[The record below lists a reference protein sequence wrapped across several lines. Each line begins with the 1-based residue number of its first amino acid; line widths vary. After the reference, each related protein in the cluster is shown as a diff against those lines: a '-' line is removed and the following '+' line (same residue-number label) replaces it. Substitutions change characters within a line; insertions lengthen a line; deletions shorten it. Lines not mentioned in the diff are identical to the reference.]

1 MTCLLHHISAIELF
15 VIAFFSR
22 AGLLKETAK
31 KVPTKKLVHIFF
43 LKLLLFQ
50 FHFSSP
56 SALIGGFSQPQPQPN
71 QLSSNSVIQTGR
83 VIQSVIEDNSQQLA
97 VASTTVVS
105 KVEEKKPFV
114 SIFQKRLLDII

>member
-1 MTCLLHHISAIELF
+1 M
-15 VIAFFSR
+15 
-22 AGLLKETAK
+22 
-31 KVPTKKLVHIFF
+31 
-43 LKLLLFQ
+43 
-50 FHFSSP
+50 
-56 SALIGGFSQPQPQPN
+56 GGFSQPQPQPN
-71 QLSSNSVIQTGR
+71 QLASNSVIQTGR

>member
-1 MTCLLHHISAIELF
+1 MKLTDLYLDWSSHPHNF
-15 VIAFFSR
+15 YYNYFF
-22 AGLLKETAK
+22 
-31 KVPTKKLVHIFF
+31 
-43 LKLLLFQ
+43 FQ

-71 QLSSNSVIQTGR
+71 QLSSNYVIQTGR

>member
-1 MTCLLHHISAIELF
+1 MGKAIFIGLSNLHTF
-15 VIAFFSR
+15 PFNYFFSY
-22 AGLLKETAK
+22 
-31 KVPTKKLVHIFF
+31 
-43 LKLLLFQ
+43 
-50 FHFSSP
+50 FSSP
-56 SALIGGFSQPQPQPN
+56 SALMGGFSQPQPQPN

-105 KVEEKKPFV
+105 KAEEKKPFV

>member
-1 MTCLLHHISAIELF
+1 M
-15 VIAFFSR
+15 
-22 AGLLKETAK
+22 
-31 KVPTKKLVHIFF
+31 
-43 LKLLLFQ
+43 
-50 FHFSSP
+50 
-56 SALIGGFSQPQPQPN
+56 GGFSQPQPQPN
-71 QLSSNSVIQTGR
+71 QLSSNYVIQTGR

>member
-1 MTCLLHHISAIELF
+1 M
-15 VIAFFSR
+15 
-22 AGLLKETAK
+22 
-31 KVPTKKLVHIFF
+31 
-43 LKLLLFQ
+43 
-50 FHFSSP
+50 
-56 SALIGGFSQPQPQPN
+56 GGFSQPQPQPN

-114 SIFQKRLLDII
+114 SIFQKRLLDRYILVENPKINLLND

>member
-1 MTCLLHHISAIELF
+1 MGCQTYILF
-15 VIAFFSR
+15 LSTIFFS
-22 AGLLKETAK
+22 
-31 KVPTKKLVHIFF
+31 FF
-43 LKLLLFQ
+43 
-50 FHFSSP
+50 FSSP
-56 SALIGGFSQPQPQPN
+56 SVLMGGFSQPQPQPN

>member
-1 MTCLLHHISAIELF
+1 MGCHTYI
-15 VIAFFSR
+15 
-22 AGLLKETAK
+22 
-31 KVPTKKLVHIFF
+31 IFLSIIF
-43 LKLLLFQ
+43 AY
-50 FHFSSP
+50 FSSP
-56 SALIGGFSQPQPQPN
+56 SALMGGFSQPQPQPN

>member
-1 MTCLLHHISAIELF
+1 M
-15 VIAFFSR
+15 
-22 AGLLKETAK
+22 
-31 KVPTKKLVHIFF
+31 
-43 LKLLLFQ
+43 
-50 FHFSSP
+50 
-56 SALIGGFSQPQPQPN
+56 GGFSQPQPQPN

-114 SIFQKRLLDII
+114 SIFQKRLLDRYILVENPKINLLNDQFRFSLK

>member
-1 MTCLLHHISAIELF
+1 M
-15 VIAFFSR
+15 
-22 AGLLKETAK
+22 
-31 KVPTKKLVHIFF
+31 
-43 LKLLLFQ
+43 
-50 FHFSSP
+50 
-56 SALIGGFSQPQPQPN
+56 GGFSQPQPQPN

>member
-1 MTCLLHHISAIELF
+1 MDVAILIGRHTHIIFSYNY
-15 VIAFFSR
+15 FF
-22 AGLLKETAK
+22 
-31 KVPTKKLVHIFF
+31 
-43 LKLLLFQ
+43 FQ

-56 SALIGGFSQPQPQPN
+56 SALMGGFSQPQPQPN

>member
-1 MTCLLHHISAIELF
+1 M
-15 VIAFFSR
+15 
-22 AGLLKETAK
+22 
-31 KVPTKKLVHIFF
+31 
-43 LKLLLFQ
+43 
-50 FHFSSP
+50 
-56 SALIGGFSQPQPQPN
+56 GGFSQPQPQPN

-114 SIFQKRLLDII
+114 SKFQKRLLDMI

>member
-1 MTCLLHHISAIELF
+1 MGVAIFNGLSNPHNLF
-15 VIAFFSR
+15 LQLFF
-22 AGLLKETAK
+22 K
-31 KVPTKKLVHIFF
+31 
-43 LKLLLFQ
+43 

-71 QLSSNSVIQTGR
+71 QLASNSVIQTGR

-105 KVEEKKPFV
+105 KVEEKKLFV